1 MAYKDYYSVL
11 SVDRN
16 ASEEDIKQAYRK
28 LARKYHPD
36 VSKEPGAEQR
46 FKDINEAYEVLKD
59 PKNRGLYD
67 RYGEAWKAVAEGR
80 APERDAAQAR
90 QDFGAEGFD
99 PSQFQDLG
107 SIFEA
112 FFGSRGGGGR
122 RRQRAGS
129 MDFDGFGEVELDQQA
144 TLELS
149 LPDAFSGGEHSL
161 HLRDPETGQTKQ
173 YTVKIPPGVR
183 SGQRIR
189 LAGQGGRGR
198 GGTGDLYLIVRL
210 RPTDEFRFEGEDVHT
225 ALPVAPWEAALGT
238 TATLRTLDG
247 TVRVKVPPGS
257 SSGRK
262 IRLKGKG
269 YPGPDGSRSDL
280 YAEIRIEVPSE
291 LGQEERTLLERWAEV
306 SKFNPR
312 PEDRR

>member
-11 SVDRN
+11 SLDRS
-16 ASEEDIKQAYRK
+16 ASEDDIKQAYRK

-36 VSKEPGAEQR
+36 VSKEPDAEQR
-46 FKDINEAYEVLKD
+46 FKDVNEAYEVLKD

-80 APERDAAQAR
+80 VPERDAAQAR

-99 PSQFQDLG
+99 PSELQDLN
-107 SIFEA
+107 SIFES
-112 FFGSRGGGGR
+112 FFGSRGRGGR
-122 RRQRAGS
+122 RQRPAG
-129 MDFDGFGEVELDQQA
+129 MDFDDFASVELDQQA
-144 TLELS
+144 TLELA
-149 LPDAFSGGEHSL
+149 LPDAFRGGEHSL
-161 HLRDPETGQTKQ
+161 QLRDPETGQTKQ

-198 GGTGDLYLIVRL
+198 STTGDLYLIVRL
-210 RPTDEFRFEGEDVHT
+210 RPTDEFRFEGDDVFT
-225 ALPVAPWEAALGT
+225 ALPVAPWEAALGAN
-238 TATLRTLDG
+238 ATLRTLDG
-247 TVRVKVPPGS
+247 SVRVKVPPGS

-269 YPGPDGSRSDL
+269 YPGPDGSRGDL

-291 LGQEERTLLERWAEV
+291 LGEEERKLLERWAQV
-306 SKFNPR
+306 SRFNPR
-312 PEDRR
+312 PEDGR